1 LLLIVVGATLGL
13 VAGHSRPTS
22 TEAAGGPIAIAVH
35 GPETASHDRN
45 LTVIATDS
53 TAWLDDEGAGPRS
66 RSELVAVDASGTV
79 QYHNDSHNRYW
90 DVDPVPETK
99 RTVLY
104 TASDHLSSAA
114 CDARTACTRN
124 VIERANL
131 TTGNVTRLYAR
142 ITPYKHS
149 TRWHDVDHVAGSRY
163 AIADI
168 YRDRVAIVDVA
179 TGLERWAWNAQ
190 GAFGLRSGGPF
201 PRDWTHLNDVE
212 VLEDG
217 RLMASV
223 RNHDQVVFLDRERGL
238 QPNWTLGRDDRHETL
253 HMQHNPDYIPA
264 ADGGPAVV
272 IGDSENNRV
281 VEYQRAGDEW
291 ERTWTWQDTRLQWP
305 RDADRLPNGNTL
317 ITDSN
322 GDRVI
327 EVNETGA
334 VVWTLEIGFPYE
346 AERLGTGDESAD
358 GPSAQA
364 ANLSSSTAAT
374 GDAAAE
380 AGGVRSAL
388 WRRIKGTVPGPLL
401 NGAFYL
407 VPGWMGAFE
416 ALLVAVLV
424 GALLT
429 WGVLEARWSRYRL
442 SLRSPITLL
451 RED

>member
-1 LLLIVVGATLGL
+1 VLIVAGATLGL
-13 VAGHSRPTS
+13 VVGHSRPTS
-22 TEAAGGPIAIAVH
+22 TEAAGEPMGITVSGPAADAA
-35 GPETASHDRN
+35 GQD
-45 LTVIATDS
+45 LTVVATDS
-53 TAWLDDEGAGPRS
+53 TAWLEDEGEGSRS

-79 QYHNDSHNRYW
+79 RYYNDSHNRYW
-90 DVDPVPETK
+90 DVDPVPGTR

-104 TASDHLSSAA
+104 TASDHLDPAA
-114 CDARTACTRN
+114 CDAGTACTRN
-124 VIERANL
+124 VIERVNL
-131 TTGNVTRLYAR
+131 TTGTVTRLYAR
-142 ITPYKHS
+142 ITPHKHS
-149 TRWHDVDHVAGSRY
+149 TRWHDVDHVNGSRY

-179 TGLERWAWNAQ
+179 TGIERWAWNAQ
-190 GAFGLRSGGPF
+190 SAFELRSGGPF

-212 VLEDG
+212 VLDDG

-223 RNHDQVVFLDRERGL
+223 RNHDQVVFLDRERGR
-238 QPNWTLGRDDRHETL
+238 QPSWTLGSDDRHETL

-272 IGDSENNRV
+272 VGDSENNRV
-281 VEYQRAGDEW
+281 VEYQRENGEW

-305 RDADRLPNGNTL
+305 RDADRLPDGNTL

-346 AERLGTGDESAD
+346 AERLGTGDESTD

-364 ANLSSSTAAT
+364 ANLSSSTAVT
-374 GDAAAE
+374 GAAAAE
-380 AGGVRSAL
+380 SGGLQRAL
-388 WRRIKGTVPGPLL
+388 WQRVKAIVPGPLL
-401 NGAFYL
+401 NGVFYL

-416 ALLVAVLV
+416 ALLAVVLV
-424 GALLT
+424 AALLT
-429 WGVLEARWSRYRL
+429 WGALELRWSPYGV
-442 SLRSPITLL
+442 SLRSPIALS